1 MQLICGRAGTWLLVK
16 MAPQPGF
23 PTSCCLRHCISLALL
38 PIVKQSQQGSWRM
51 TVVCLPYPDPWSFWE
66 PFTSTDFPV
75 SPTCFCPTNRY
86 EKMTS
91 GMYLG
96 EIVRQILIDLT
107 KQGLLFRGQ
116 ISERLRTRGIFE
128 TKFLSQI
135 ERWYVIR
142 FTCSVD
148 VLLLCQG
155 WADLR
160 FKNENSRA
168 KIQQGIASWGGTLSP
183 AASGP

>member
-1 MQLICGRAGTWLLVK
+1 MLSPYYTPDACLPTVLWGQCFAPCFMDDNLVLAQVMQLICGRAGTWLLIK
-16 MAPQPGF
+16 MAPKPVF
-23 PTSCCLRHCISLALL
+23 LPSCCLRRCISLSL
-38 PIVKQSQQGSWRM
+38 PCILKHSEQGM
-51 TVVCLPYPDPWSFWE
+51 
-66 PFTSTDFPV
+66 PFTPLIRGPFGNHPPALIFLL
-75 SPTCFCPTNRY
+75 SPTLPSSTHRY

-135 ERWYVIR
+135 ER
-142 FTCSVD
+142 
-148 VLLLCQG
+148 
-155 WADLR
+155 
-160 FKNENSRA
+160 
-168 KIQQGIASWGGTLSP
+168 
-183 AASGP
+183 